1 MSTYKLKSTG
11 VNAKSLHRDITEFV
25 DNIITEFS
33 VLWDSNVSRDAVLEV
48 LDEFLEELAQ
58 DGKITQWNVVC
69 DDRNNNSTLN
79 DNGIT
84 NLEVSYRQDD
94 CYNTTKLD
102 YTIFEGDE
110 DED

>member
-1 MSTYKLKSTG
+1 MSTYKLKSTN
-11 VNAKSLHRDITEFV
+11 VNSKFLHTDIADFI

-33 VLWDSNVSRDAVLEV
+33 VLWDSDVSRDAVLEV

-58 DGKITQWNVVC
+58 DGKITQWNVIC
-69 DDRNNNSTLN
+69 DDRNNNTSLS

-84 NLEVSYRQDD
+84 NLEVFYKQDD

-102 YTIFEGDE
+102 YTIFEDE
-110 DED
+110 EDSD